1 MQLEIL
7 YLQAMSDKII
17 IAIDGPAGAGK
28 STTAKLVAERLGYT
42 YIDTGAMYR
51 AVTLLALRNG
61 FLSKREALIVALK
74 NVDLQLKYEMGDIT
88 VLLNEEDVSQA
99 IRSKKVND
107 FVSEISK
114 ISEVR
119 RELILKQ
126 KEIGKSGG
134 VVMEGRDI
142 GTVVFPEADLKVFLT
157 AALETRI
164 NRRVGDFKRT
174 GSFVTDEEVKENL
187 QKRDELDSTRDV
199 SPLQKPEGAFEIDTS
214 SLTIEEQVSM
224 IVEKAKEIIKNKS
237 YR

>member
-1 MQLEIL
+1 
-7 YLQAMSDKII
+7 MSDKII

-28 STTAKLVAERLGYT
+28 STTAKLVAGRLGYT

-51 AVTLLALRNG
+51 AVTLFAFRGGLLTKKEELMA
-61 FLSKREALIVALK
+61 ALK
-74 NVDLQLKYEMGDIT
+74 NIDLQLKSVKGDIT
-88 VLLNEEDVSQA
+88 VLLNGEDVSQA
-99 IRSKKVND
+99 IRSTTVND
-107 FVSEISK
+107 YVSEISK
-114 ISEVR
+114 IAEVR

-164 NRRVGDFKRT
+164 NRRVSDFIRT
-174 GSFVTDEEVKENL
+174 GSLVTDEEVKENL

-199 SPLQKPEGAFEIDTS
+199 SPLQKPAGALEIDTS

>member
-1 MQLEIL
+1 
-7 YLQAMSDKII
+7 MSDKII

-28 STTAKLVAERLGYT
+28 STTAKLVAGRLGYT

-51 AVTLLALRNG
+51 AVTLFAFRGGLLTKKEELMA
-61 FLSKREALIVALK
+61 ALK
-74 NVDLQLKYEMGDIT
+74 NIDLQLKSVKGDIT
-88 VLLNEEDVSQA
+88 VLLNGEDVSQA
-99 IRSKKVND
+99 IRSTTVND
-107 FVSEISK
+107 YVSEISK
-114 ISEVR
+114 IAEVR

-164 NRRVGDFKRT
+164 NRRVSDFIRT
-174 GSFVTDEEVKENL
+174 GSLVTDEEVKENL

-199 SPLQKPEGAFEIDTS
+199 SPLQKPEGALEIDTS